1 MLSSPADLA
10 RFIEKYELARQESL
24 KSFAEAGTCGLEL
37 EWNMLDAAMRPL
49 QVAGSGP
56 DRRSF
61 VDVLRADFLPAW
73 LVERSQLEVFHWMV
87 EWVTRPYYS
96 PVGAVYE
103 ARLLEGCLANAL
115 GRASRAFGERLH
127 YFHGNL
133 LQTVPV
139 DHRSIPGGWNLAKRH
154 YLERCIDLYGSQL
167 ATAGIHANLSLPE
180 PLLVWDF
187 MHLSPS
193 ERGDEHLDS
202 YKNQVY
208 IEGTR
213 LMRAFASLFIATS
226 ASTPLRPEIRDG
238 QPTVVLTE
246 FDSVRNLTF
255 PSPEELDLPNLYRS
269 HADYVRISYD
279 LVRRGVRFGNN
290 NWTAVR
296 ARSFAEP
303 VERLIAI
310 SSDQLHA
317 LYRRGLYGSA
327 ESTAA
332 EKMAEE
338 IIKQN
343 LLARIDLPM
352 ARVEVRTDEGGHS
365 LELDIANLALKELLL
380 IRFYGDPTYAR
391 AFRYD
396 AEDLARARRNERS
409 AACAGLGAEI
419 ENPFT
424 GKPETMRDFLRR
436 TLEEIRPLA
445 EALGRQELLG
455 PLAEMAAGAPNTAER
470 MRERLRR
477 ELGGQTAVPTEL
489 LVALAEEHEARVA
502 RDIEKIAADLV
513 SRHEDSGKWQA
524 LLGRARDEAR
534 REPGS
539 PVRFS
544 PPTGA
549 WLKVSYPNKTAE
561 IVDLARQL
569 IRIPSVTNAP
579 PGRERLDEV
588 RRAATLIY
596 DYAKQADLEV
606 AIFEKGKYPAVL
618 IGFPDGAGAPV
629 MLSGHFDVVEP
640 EPDDSQ
646 FKPRVEG
653 NYLVGRGAADM
664 KTVSAT
670 YLVWMKDV
678 RRRGERFPG
687 VRLLL
692 VGNEEIGEG
701 EPMGTPHVLEELRRR
716 SGYGP
721 GLLIAGERTGERGDE
736 LAGEVCVENRGL
748 IRLEISAH
756 GERGHTGMASAP
768 GDLSARLFKAREEI
782 EGMLAGML
790 TLGGAA
796 GWKSQVRFPFIRVGE
811 SGVFNITAS
820 LGVLGIEVRPIP
832 QDSVEPVVERVRGYC
847 HENSFDLGIVAAENG
862 IACSPENVYLQL
874 LLESVREA
882 TGTEPVLGRKLPAT
896 SARFA
901 PGGQGVVWGQA
912 GIGPHS
918 RDERHYL
925 PSIEPYYRALDA
937 LGSRLCRPSGEILR
951 PFSPKTPDKKP

>member
-1 MLSSPADLA
+1 MPWSPAELT
-10 RFIEKYELARQESL
+10 RFFEKYELARLEAM
-24 KSFAEAGTCGLEL
+24 KSSPEAGTCGLEL
-37 EWNMLDAAMRPL
+37 EWNMLDAGLRPL
-49 QVAGSGP
+49 QVVGSGP
-56 DRRSF
+56 DKRSF
-61 VDVLRADFLPAW
+61 VDVLRSDFLPAW

-87 EWVTRPYYS
+87 EWVTRPHYS

-115 GRASRAFGERLH
+115 YRAGRAFGERLH
-127 YFHGNL
+127 YHHGNL
-133 LQTVPV
+133 LQTVQV
-139 DHRSIPGGWNLAKRH
+139 DHQSIPGGWNLAKRH
-154 YLERCIDLYGSQL
+154 YLERCIDLYGDRL

-187 MHLSPS
+187 MHLPPS
-193 ERGDEHLDS
+193 QRGDEHLDS

-213 LMRAFASLFIATS
+213 LMRAFASLFIATT
-226 ASTPLRPEIRDG
+226 ASTPLRPEVRDG
-238 QPTVVLTE
+238 EAVVALTDI
-246 FDSVRNLTF
+246 DSVRNLTF
-255 PSPEELDLPNLYRS
+255 PSPEALDLPNLYRS
-269 HADYVRISYD
+269 HADYLRLSYD

-317 LYRRGLYGSA
+317 LYRRGLYGAS
-327 ESTAA
+327 ESTTA
-332 EKMAEE
+332 ETMAEE

-365 LELDIANLALKELLL
+365 LALDIANLALKEILL

-396 AEDLARARRNERS
+396 AEDLARARRNEK
-409 AACAGLGAEI
+409 AAAQSGLRAGI
-419 ENPFT
+419 EDPFT
-424 GKPETMRDFLRR
+424 GKPVAMREFLKR
-436 TLEEIRPLA
+436 TLEEVRPLA
-445 EALGRQELLG
+445 EALGRKDLLE

-470 MRERLRR
+470 LRERLRR
-477 ELGGQTAVPTEL
+477 ELDGQTVVPTEL
-489 LVALAEEHEARVA
+489 LVKIDEEREADVA
-502 RDIEKIAADLV
+502 RDIETIAAELV
-513 SRHEDSGKWQA
+513 RPRDDSGKWQA

-544 PPTGA
+544 PPSGA

-561 IVDLARQL
+561 VVDLAQQL

-579 PGRERLDEV
+579 PGLERLDEV

-596 DYAKQADLEV
+596 DYAKQAELEV
-606 AIFEKGKYPAVL
+606 SIFEKGKYPAVL
-618 IGFPDGAGAPV
+618 IGFPGGADAPV
-629 MLSGHFDVVEP
+629 VLSGHFDVVEP

-646 FKPRVEG
+646 FAPRIEG
-653 NYLVGRGAADM
+653 DYLVGRGAADM
-664 KTVSAT
+664 KTVAAT
-670 YLVWMKDV
+670 DLVWMKDV
-678 RRRGERFPG
+678 RRRGGPFPG
-687 VRLLL
+687 VHLLL

-701 EPMGTPHVLEELRRR
+701 EPTGTPHVLEELRRQ
-716 SGYGP
+716 SGYRP
-721 GLLIAGERTGERGDE
+721 GLLIAGERTGERGNE
-736 LAGEVCVENRGL
+736 LAGEICVENRGL
-748 IRLEISAH
+748 IRLEVTAR

-768 GDLSARLFKAREEI
+768 GDLTARLFRAREEL
-782 EGMLAGML
+782 EGMLNGML
-790 TLGGAA
+790 TLGGQA

-811 SGVFNITAS
+811 TGVFNITAS
-820 LGVLGIEVRPIP
+820 LGVLGVEIRPIP
-832 QDSVEPVVERVRGYC
+832 QDSVEPVVDRLSTYC
-847 HENSFDLGIVAAENG
+847 HDNGLELGIVAAENG
-862 IACSPENVYLQL
+862 IACSPDNSYLRL

-882 TGTEPVLGRKLPAT
+882 TGNEPVLGRKLPAT

-901 PGGQGVVWGQA
+901 PEGQGIVWGQT
-912 GIGPHS
+912 GIGPHA

-937 LGSRLCRPSGEILR
+937 LGSRLCAPVPISAKATG
-951 PFSPKTPDKKP
+951 

>member
-1 MLSSPADLA
+1 MLLSPAEFA
-10 RFIEKYELARQESL
+10 RFIEKYELARQEAL
-24 KSFAEAGTCGLEL
+24 KSSPDAGTCGLEI
-37 EWNMLDAAMRPL
+37 EWNMLDSAMRPL
-49 QVAGSGP
+49 QVVGSGP
-56 DRRSF
+56 DKRSF

-73 LVERSQLEVFHWMV
+73 LVEHSQLEVFHWMV
-87 EWVTRPYYS
+87 EWITKPYYS

-103 ARLLEGCLANAL
+103 ARLLEGCLANSL
-115 GRASRAFGERLH
+115 HRAGRAFGERLH
-127 YFHGNL
+127 YHHGNL
-133 LQTVPV
+133 LYGVEV
-139 DHRSIPGGWNLAKRH
+139 GHDSIPGGWNLAKRH
-154 YLERCIDLYGSQL
+154 YLERCIDLYGGRL

-180 PLLVWDF
+180 PLLAWDF
-187 MHLSPS
+187 MHLPPS

-208 IEGTR
+208 VEGTR
-213 LMRAFASLFIATS
+213 LMRAFASLFIATT
-226 ASTPLRPEIRDG
+226 ASTPLRPEVRDRE
-238 QPTVVLTE
+238 TVVSLTD

-255 PSPEELDLPNLYRS
+255 PSPETLDLPNLYRS
-269 HADYVRISYD
+269 HAEYLRLSYD
-279 LVRRGVRFGNN
+279 LVRRGIRFGNN

-310 SSDQLHA
+310 GSDQLHA
-317 LYRRGLYGSA
+317 LYRRGLYGA
-327 ESTAA
+327 GGSTTA

-409 AACAGLGAEI
+409 AAISGLRAEI
-419 ENPFT
+419 EDPFT
-424 GKPETMRDFLRR
+424 GKAVAMRAFLKR
-436 TLEEIRPLA
+436 TLEEVRPFA
-445 EALGRQELLG
+445 EALGRQDMLW

-470 MRERLRR
+470 LRDRLRH
-477 ELGGQTAVPTEL
+477 ELGRRTEVPTEL
-489 LVALAEEHEARVA
+489 LVALAEERETEVA
-502 RDIEKIAADLV
+502 RDIEKIAAELV
-513 SRHEDSGKWQA
+513 SPREDSGKWQA

-544 PPTGA
+544 PPSGA

-561 IVDLARQL
+561 VVDLARQL

-579 PGRERLDEV
+579 PGGERLDEV
-588 RRAATLIY
+588 RRAATLIH
-596 DYAKQADLEV
+596 DYASQAELEV
-606 AIFEKGKYPAVL
+606 AIYEKGKYPAVL
-618 IGFPDGAGAPV
+618 IGFPGRADGPV

-646 FKPRVEG
+646 FVPRLEG
-653 NYLVGRGAADM
+653 DYLFGRGAADM
-664 KTVSAT
+664 KTVAAT

-678 RRRGERFPG
+678 RRRGDPFPG
-687 VRLLL
+687 VQLLL

-701 EPMGTPHVLEELRRR
+701 EPMGTPHVLDELRRQ
-716 SGYGP
+716 SGFAP
-721 GLLIAGERTGERGDE
+721 ALLIAGERTGERGDE

-748 IRLEISAH
+748 IRLEVLAR

-768 GDLSARLFKAREEI
+768 GDLTAKLFKAREEI
-782 EGMLAGML
+782 EAMLGGML
-790 TLGGAA
+790 TLGGPAS
-796 GWKSQVRFPFIRVGE
+796 WKSQVRFPFIRVGE
-811 SGVFNITAS
+811 TGIFNITAS
-820 LGVLGIEVRPIP
+820 LGVLGIEIRPVP
-832 QDSVEPVVERVRGYC
+832 RDSVEPVVERVRAYC
-847 HENSFDLGIVAAENG
+847 SDNGLELGIVAAENG
-862 IACSPENVYLQL
+862 IACSPENIYLKL
-874 LLESVREA
+874 LLESVRDA
-882 TGTEPVLGRKLPAT
+882 TGNEPFLGRKLPAT

-901 PGGQGVVWGQA
+901 PGGQGVVWGQT
-912 GIGPHS
+912 GVGPHA

-937 LGSRLCRPSGEILR
+937 LAARLR
-951 PFSPKTPDKKP
+951 PPARAE

>member
-1 MLSSPADLA
+1 MLSSPGELA
-10 RFIEKYELARQESL
+10 RFIEKYELARQEAL
-24 KSFAEAGTCGLEL
+24 KSFPEAGTCGLEL
-37 EWNMLDAAMRPL
+37 EWNMLDAGMRPL
-49 QVAGSGP
+49 QVVGSGP
-56 DRRSF
+56 DKRSF

-115 GRASRAFGERLH
+115 NRTGRAFGERLH

-139 DHRSIPGGWNLAKRH
+139 DHQSIPGGWNLAKRH
-154 YLERCIDLYGSQL
+154 YLEHCIDLYGAQL
-167 ATAGIHANLSLPE
+167 ATSGIHANLSLPE

-187 MHLSPS
+187 MHLPPS

-202 YKNQVY
+202 FKNQVY

-213 LMRAFASLFIATS
+213 LMRAFASLFIATT
-226 ASTPLRPEIRDG
+226 ASTPLRPEVRDG
-238 QPTVVLTE
+238 EAVAALTD

-255 PSPEELDLPNLYRS
+255 PSPETLDLPNLYRS
-269 HADYVRISYD
+269 HADYLRLSYD
-279 LVRRGVRFGNN
+279 LVRRGIRFGNN

-317 LYRRGLYGSA
+317 LYRRGLYGSG

-396 AEDLARARRNERS
+396 AEDLARARRNEKS
-409 AACAGLGAEI
+409 AALAGLRADI
-419 ENPFT
+419 EDPFT
-424 GKPETMRDFLRR
+424 GKPVTLRNFLKR
-436 TLEEIRPLA
+436 TLEELRPLA
-445 EALGRQELLG
+445 EALGRKDLLE

-477 ELGGQTAVPTEL
+477 ELGGQTVVPAEL
-489 LVALAEEHEARVA
+489 LVGLAEEREAQVA
-502 RDIEKIAADLV
+502 RDIEKIAAELV
-513 SRHEDSGKWQA
+513 SPHEDSVKWQS

-544 PPTGA
+544 PPSGA
-549 WLKVSYPNKTAE
+549 WLRVSYPNKTAE
-561 IVDLARQL
+561 VVDLARQL
-569 IRIPSVTNAP
+569 ISIPSVTNAP
-579 PGRERLDEV
+579 PGLERLDEV

-596 DYAKQADLEV
+596 DYARQADLEV

-618 IGFPDGAGAPV
+618 IGFPGGAEAPV

-646 FKPRVEG
+646 FVPRVEG
-653 NYLVGRGAADM
+653 DYLVGRGAADM
-664 KTVSAT
+664 KTVAAT

-678 RRRGERFPG
+678 RRGKEPFPG
-687 VRLLL
+687 MQLLL

-701 EPMGTPHVLEELRRR
+701 EPMGTPHVLAEIRRQ
-716 SGYGP
+716 SGYAP

-748 IRLEISAH
+748 IRLEVSAH

-768 GDLSARLFKAREEI
+768 GDLTARLFKAREEL
-782 EGMLAGML
+782 EGMLSGML
-790 TLGGAA
+790 TLGGSA

-811 SGVFNITAS
+811 TGVFNITAS
-820 LGVLGIEVRPIP
+820 LGVLGIEIRPVP
-832 QDSVEPVVERVRGYC
+832 QDSVEPVVERVRAYC
-847 HENSFDLGIVAAENG
+847 NDKGFDLAIVAAENG
-862 IACSPENVYLQL
+862 IACSPENIYLRL
-874 LLESVREA
+874 LLESVREG
-882 TGTEPVLGRKLPAT
+882 TGKEPVLGRKLPAT

-901 PGGQGVVWGQA
+901 PGGQGVVWGQT
-912 GIGPHS
+912 GIGPHA
-918 RDERHYL
+918 RDERHFL
-925 PSIEPYYRALDA
+925 PSIEPYYRALEA
-937 LGSRLCRPSGEILR
+937 LGSRLRHSAPV
-951 PFSPKTPDKKP
+951 K